1 MMSLKNK
8 SRVWC
13 KNLRIFSDI
22 PYHSSDGHHLLWLPE
37 KMHLLWHHTGNEISL
52 SRTDGLGTKSG
63 KSDYIVNRYCEFDD
77 SVGKE
82 IYEDDLV
89 QTKVYD
95 DWNDASPHN
104 VTYLVKW
111 SFIQSGWRGFTRS
124 MLERGGSDRYSGN
137 LLGTYR
143 KVVGNIHQN
152 PDFSF

>member
-1 MMSLKNK
+1 MRKLKNK

-22 PYHSSDGHHLLWLPE
+22 PYHSSDGHHLLW
-37 KMHLLWHHTGNEISL
+37 HHTGNEISL
-52 SRTDGLGTKSG
+52 SRTDGLDTESGT
-63 KSDYIVNRYCEFDD
+63 SDYIFNRYCEFDD
-77 SVGKE
+77 SNGRE

-89 QTKVYD
+89 QTKVHD
-95 DWNDASPHN
+95 DWSNDRLYN

-111 SFIQSGWRGFTRS
+111 SFIQSGWRGFTRR
-124 MLERGGSDRYSGN
+124 MLETGGSDRYSGN
-137 LLGTYR
+137 PLGAYR